1 MSDEVRCTRN
11 ETRDVHALG
20 GALEDLY
27 PILEGNADE
36 LGARRPHPDAH
47 LYDIEESLR
56 MNANYAQNI
65 IREEY
70 YR

>member
-1 MSDEVRCTRN
+1 VVEVSNTRN
-11 ETRDVHALG
+11 ESRDVHALG